1 MIRGSFRKEI
11 LLMLG
16 CLNKQTMDPDT
27 WFLFKIFVCFNMAKA
42 VFSTE
47 VKKGFNVSPCSF
59 ICAKNYFDQIKR
71 NINFYGNSRFGI
83 GCWI

>member
-47 VKKGFNVSPCSF
+47 VKKVSMYLLVPLFVLKTTLTKSKETSIF
-59 ICAKNYFDQIKR
+59 MEIQDLE
-71 NINFYGNSRFGI
+71 
-83 GCWI
+83 